1 MSAES
6 NTPSVSRSLV
16 ISYPWCF
23 SNASVHVTSEFPG
36 RGALLYTSY
45 GYVPPALKGMVLEL
59 F

>member
-23 SNASVHVTSEFPG
+23 SNASVHVTSELIPG
-36 RGALLYTSY
+36 EGGT
-45 GYVPPALKGMVLEL
+45 PI
-59 F
+59 